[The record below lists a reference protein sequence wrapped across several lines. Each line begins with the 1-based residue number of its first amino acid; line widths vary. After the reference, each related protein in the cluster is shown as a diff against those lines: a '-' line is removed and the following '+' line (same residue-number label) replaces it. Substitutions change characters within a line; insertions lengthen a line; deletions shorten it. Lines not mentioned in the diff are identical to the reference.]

1 MEWLNDDR
9 KLFCNYKLLNNKGW
23 LIIIKKYVEDYWKGE
38 AEMILVGLISKLV
51 IILTII
57 AGQLKS

>member
-1 MEWLNDDR
+1 M
-9 KLFCNYKLLNNKGW
+9 
-23 LIIIKKYVEDYWKGE
+23 EDYWKGE
-38 AEMILVGLISKLV
+38 AEMILAGSISKLV